1 MFGGNAYDEMA
12 VPHSKRLREAILFF
26 TTAAFLFSCSGFAL
40 LATLLGKERFP
51 QDAARMTLLAF
62 VILSLIAG
70 VSLGLWHANHRR
82 QRGEDFLADVRRRA
96 REMATSPLPDGPM
109 WSGKGEY
116 FVLRRVK
123 TAPIRRDRRQSS
135 TKIIGVKYV
144 RDKSKLVDFKDVL
157 GRGKIEVT
165 RQELKL
171 QGYRDIPLSEITNAT
186 AHMDGQYVKVKLGVG
201 EIILAPKQWGFKP
214 QEDGRVLVQAI
225 LIAAL
230 GRPIQLDDDGDDA
243 MFESSDLDDEE
254 VT

>member
-12 VPHSKRLREAILFF
+12 VPHSKRLRQSISFF
-26 TTAAFLFSCSGFAL
+26 TTATFLFSCSFFAAL
-40 LATLLGKERFP
+40 GSLLGGQQLPK
-51 QDAARMTLLAF
+51 DAGRPLLLAF
-62 VILSLIAG
+62 TILSLVAG
-70 VSLGLWHANHRR
+70 VSLGVWHANRRR

-96 REMATSPLPDGPM
+96 RKMATSPLPDGPL
-109 WSGKGEY
+109 WEGKGEY
-116 FVLRRVK
+116 FMLSKVK

-144 RDKSKLVDFKDVL
+144 RDKSKIVDFKHVL

-165 RQELKL
+165 RQELRLHK
-171 QGYRDIPLSEITNAT
+171 YMNIPLTDISNAT
-186 AHMDGQYVKVKLGVG
+186 AHMDGQYVKVKVG
-201 EIILAPKQWGFKP
+201 EVEIILAPKQWGFKP

-230 GRPIQLDDDGDDA
+230 GRPIQLDDEADDA